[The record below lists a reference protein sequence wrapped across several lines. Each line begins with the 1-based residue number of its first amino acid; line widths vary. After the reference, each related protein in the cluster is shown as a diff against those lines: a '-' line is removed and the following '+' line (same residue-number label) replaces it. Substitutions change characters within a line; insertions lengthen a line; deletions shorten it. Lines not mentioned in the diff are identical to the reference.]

1 MAEEEEVPAEEG
13 PLPTLEQV
21 AGVYGGNPGKDVEGN
36 HYEFSIIQSEEEGS
50 AFVLKH
56 KSCFIPSAGA
66 PFAGTWV
73 TKTDVLKGTWTL
85 AEGPPLAAPVEDKS
99 EEKTEDAPPAE
110 GEEAPAAAEEE
121 GKEGEDAPAEEAPV
135 NTKPTAEI
143 TLQCATKELEDV
155 EDGAFV
161 RNDQPCTRYTWKFR
175 VSEDQTSLTLLD
187 SNYPVNLTSARW
199 EQGSSI
205 EMKYLDLVLLKA

>member
-85 AEGPPLAAPVEDKS
+85 AEGPPLAAPVGAR
-99 EEKTEDAPPAE
+99 KTVSSPSSQP
-110 GEEAPAAAEEE
+110 
-121 GKEGEDAPAEEAPV
+121 
-135 NTKPTAEI
+135 
-143 TLQCATKELEDV
+143 
-155 EDGAFV
+155 
-161 RNDQPCTRYTWKFR
+161 ND
-175 VSEDQTSLTLLD
+175 
-187 SNYPVNLTSARW
+187 
-199 EQGSSI
+199 
-205 EMKYLDLVLLKA
+205 VLLS